1 MSPDQIISI
10 SLWMIIPLGILGS
23 LLHFSY
29 EWSGHNRF
37 VAMFSAVNES
47 YWEHIKIAIW
57 PIFLLQ
63 MWLFIAGGYQVPA
76 FVPAATVALYSIPI
90 SMIAI
95 VFGYKAIARKNI
107 LFLDISA
114 FFISVATAQIL
125 FVQVLRELE
134 PGTLTTAISSIFMLV
149 LLFSFSIF
157 THKPPAEPDLFLDPT
172 NDTYGTTGHTK

>member
-1 MSPDQIISI
+1 MTIDQIASI

-23 LLHFSY
+23 LLHFAY
-29 EWSGHNRF
+29 EWSGRNRF

-63 MWLFIAGGYQVPA
+63 VTLFIMGGYRIPA
-76 FVPAATVALYSIPI
+76 YVPAATVALYSIPV

-95 VFGYKAIARKNI
+95 VFGYKAIAGKNI
-107 LFLDISA
+107 LFFDISA
-114 FFISVATAQIL
+114 FFISVAIAQIL
-125 FVQVLRELE
+125 FIQLLTELAS
-134 PGTLTTAISSIFMLV
+134 GTLTVVISSIFLLV
-149 LLFSFSIF
+149 LLFSFLRF

-172 NDTYGTTGHTK
+172 NDTYGTGGHKK

>member
-1 MSPDQIISI
+1 MSVDQIIAI

-29 EWSGHNRF
+29 EWSGHDRF

-63 MWLFIAGGYQVPA
+63 VTLFIAGGYQVPA
-76 FVPAATVALYSIPI
+76 FVPAATVALFSIPI

-95 VFGYKAIARKNI
+95 VFGYKALARKNI

-114 FFISVATAQIL
+114 FFISVAIAQML
-125 FVQVLRELE
+125 FVQLLTELE
-134 PGTLTTAISSIFMLV
+134 PSISTIVISSIFLLV
-149 LLFSFSIF
+149 LLFSFLRF
-157 THKPPAEPDLFLDPT
+157 THKPPAEPDIFLDPT
-172 NDTYGTTGHTK
+172 NDTYGTSGHTK

>member
-1 MSPDQIISI
+1 MSVDQIVSI
-10 SLWMIIPLGILGS
+10 SLWMIIPLGVLGS
-23 LLHFSY
+23 ILHFSY

-63 MWLFIAGGYQVPA
+63 VTLFIVGGNRIPA
-76 FVPAATVALYSIPI
+76 YVPAATVALYSIPI
-90 SMIAI
+90 SMIAM

-107 LFLDISA
+107 LILDISA

-125 FVQVLRELE
+125 FVQLLTELE

-157 THKPPAEPDLFLDPT
+157 THKPPVEPDIFLDPT